1 MFVRGDFMTDN
12 ERIIFELIRK
22 NPFISQQ
29 DIADQV
35 GLSRS
40 AVANII
46 SSLVKKEYLL
56 GKAYVFNERNSVVCI
71 GAANLDKKIKTDHEL
86 QGYTSNPITSQV
98 SIGGVVRNIAENLGR
113 LEQDVVLISTV
124 GNDPEWSRIKTL
136 SSPFMNTESVIVI
149 EGQSTGC
156 YTALLD
162 IDGEMYLGL
171 ADMSIYD
178 YFKPELLIKQ
188 QNYLRNAKCLV
199 VDLNCPKETVEFLRA
214 YAQKQQIKLA
224 IIAVSEPKMKHLPK
238 QLSGV
243 DCLFIN
249 KGELGA
255 FVGRVLDSEEKLK
268 EAVNEVLDYGV
279 EHIILTSGS
288 KGVLSASKNTYQ
300 WYQVKQLEPYKIV
313 DVTGAGD
320 SFSAAFIDAWL
331 QDKNEQQCILA
342 GMTNAYYTIQ
352 SEFTV
357 RPNLSKTQLQTEMEN
372 FYE

>member
-1 MFVRGDFMTDN
+1 MTDN
-12 ERIIFELIRK
+12 ERVIFELIRQ

-29 DIADQV
+29 DIADKV
-35 GLSRS
+35 ALSRP

-71 GAANLDKKIKTDHEL
+71 GAANLDKKIKTNHEL
-86 QGYTSNPITSQV
+86 QGYTSNPITSKV

-113 LEQDVVLISTV
+113 LEQNVILISAV

-136 SSPFMNTESVIVI
+136 SSPFMNTESVIMI
-149 EGQSTGC
+149 EGQSTGY

-178 YFKPELLIKQ
+178 HFKPELLIKQ
-188 QNYLRNAKCLV
+188 QQYLRNAKCLV
-199 VDLNCPKETVEFLRA
+199 VDLNCPKETVEFLCA
-214 YAQKQQIKLA
+214 YAQKQQVKLV
-224 IIAVSEPKMKHLPK
+224 IIAVSEPKMKNLPK
-238 QLSGV
+238 QLLGV
-243 DCLFIN
+243 DCLFLN
-249 KGELGA
+249 KGELGS
-255 FVGRVLDSEEKLK
+255 FVGRVLDSEDKLK
-268 EAVNEVLDYGV
+268 EAVNDVLDCGV
-279 EHIILTSGS
+279 KQVILTLGS
-288 KGVLSASKNTYQ
+288 KGVLLATKNSYR
-300 WYQVKQLEPYKIV
+300 WYPVKPLEPSKVI

-331 QDKNEQQCILA
+331 QGENEQKCVLA

-357 RPNLSKTQLQTEMEN
+357 RTNLTKAQLQTEMEN

>member
-1 MFVRGDFMTDN
+1 MTDN
-12 ERIIFELIRK
+12 ERTIFELIRK

-29 DIADQV
+29 ELADKI

-46 SSLVKKEYLL
+46 SALVKKEYLL
-56 GKAYVFNERNSVVCI
+56 GKAYIFNERNAIVCI

-86 QGYTSNPITSQV
+86 QGYTSNPITSKV

-113 LEQDVVLISTV
+113 LEQEVILISTV
-124 GNDPEWSRIKTL
+124 GSDPEWSRIKAL
-136 SSPFMNTESVIVI
+136 SSPFMNTESVITL

-178 YFKPELLIKQ
+178 HFKPELLIKRQ
-188 QNYLRNAKCLV
+188 QYLRNAKCLV
-199 VDLNCPKETVEFLRA
+199 VDLNCPKETVEFLCA
-214 YAQKQQIKLA
+214 YATKHQIKLA
-224 IIAVSEPKMKHLPK
+224 VIAVSEPKMKHLPR
-238 QLSGV
+238 QLAGV

-255 FVGRVLDSEEKLK
+255 FVGRVLNTDESLK
-268 EAVNEVLDYGV
+268 SAVNEVLDLGV
-279 EHIILTSGS
+279 KQIILTAGA
-288 KGVLSASKNTYQ
+288 KGVLSANQSHYQ
-300 WYQVKQLEPYKIV
+300 WYPVKQLASSKIV

-320 SFSAAFIDAWL
+320 SFSAAYIDAWL
-331 QDKNEQQCILA
+331 QNQPEPQCILA
-342 GMTNAYYTIQ
+342 GMVNAYHTIQ

-357 RPNLSKTQLQTEMEN
+357 RPNLTKAQLQTEMEH

>member
-1 MFVRGDFMTDN
+1 MTDN
-12 ERIIFELIRK
+12 ESIIFELIRQ

-29 DIADQV
+29 ELADKV

-56 GKAYVFNERNSVVCI
+56 GKAYIFNERNSIVCI

-86 QGYTSNPITSQV
+86 QGYTSNPITSKV

-113 LEQDVVLISTV
+113 LEQEVVLISTV
-124 GNDPEWSRIKTL
+124 GNDPEWLRIKAL
-136 SSPFMNTESVIVI
+136 SSPFMNTESVII
-149 EGQSTGC
+149 LEGQSTGC

-171 ADMSIYD
+171 ADMSIYEH
-178 YFKPELLIKQ
+178 FKPELLIKQ
-188 QNYLRNAKCLV
+188 QQYLRNAKCLV
-199 VDLNCPKETVEFLRA
+199 VDLNCPKETIEFLCA

-224 IIAVSEPKMKHLPK
+224 IIAVSEPKMIHLPK
-238 QLSGV
+238 QLTGV
-243 DCLFIN
+243 DCFFIN

-255 FVGRVLDSEEKLK
+255 LVGRIIDTEEKLR
-268 EAVNEVLDYGV
+268 EAIYEVLAYGV
-279 EHIILTSGS
+279 KKIILTAGS
-288 KGVLSASKNTYQ
+288 KGVLCVTRDHYQ
-300 WYQVKQLEPYKIV
+300 WYAVKQLAPSKIV

-331 QDKNEQQCILA
+331 QGQNEQKCILA

-357 RPNLSKTQLQTEMEN
+357 RPNLTKVQLQTEMEN

>member
-1 MFVRGDFMTDN
+1 MTDN
-12 ERIIFELIRK
+12 ERVIFELIRQ

-29 DIADQV
+29 DIADKV
-35 GLSRS
+35 GLSRP

-56 GKAYVFNERNSVVCI
+56 GKAYVFNKRNSVVCI
-71 GAANLDKKIKTDHEL
+71 GAANLDKKIKTNHEL
-86 QGYTSNPITSQV
+86 QGYTSNPITSKV

-113 LEQDVVLISTV
+113 LEQNVILISTV

-136 SSPFMNTESVIVI
+136 SSPFMNTESVIMI

-178 YFKPELLIKQ
+178 HFKPELLIKQ
-188 QNYLRNAKCLV
+188 QQYLRNAKCLV
-199 VDLNCPKETVEFLRA
+199 VDLNCPKETVEFLCA
-214 YAQKQQIKLA
+214 YAQKQQVKLV
-224 IIAVSEPKMKHLPK
+224 IIAVSEPKMKNLPK
-238 QLSGV
+238 QLLGV
-243 DCLFIN
+243 DCLFLN
-249 KGELGA
+249 KGELGS
-255 FVGRVLDSEEKLK
+255 FVGRVLDSEDKLK
-268 EAVNEVLDYGV
+268 EAVNEVLDCGV
-279 EHIILTSGS
+279 KQVILTLGS
-288 KGVLSASKNTYQ
+288 KGVLLATKSSYQ
-300 WYQVKQLEPYKIV
+300 WYPVKPLEPSKVI

-320 SFSAAFIDAWL
+320 SFSAAFIDTWL
-331 QDKNEQQCILA
+331 QGENEQKCVLA
-342 GMTNAYYTIQ
+342 GMTNAYHTIQ

-357 RPNLSKTQLQTEMEN
+357 RTNLTKAQLQTEMEN

>member
-1 MFVRGDFMTDN
+1 MTDN
-12 ERIIFELIRK
+12 ERIIFELIRQ

-29 DIADQV
+29 ELADKI

-46 SSLVKKEYLL
+46 STLVKKQYLL
-56 GKAYVFNERNSVVCI
+56 GKAYIFNERNTIVCI
-71 GAANLDKKIKTDHEL
+71 GAANLDKKIKTTHEL
-86 QGYTSNPITSQV
+86 QGYTSNPITSKV

-113 LEQDVVLISTV
+113 LEQEVVLISTV
-124 GNDPEWSRIKTL
+124 GNDPEWSRIKAL
-136 SSPFMNTESVIVI
+136 SSPFMDTESVITI

-188 QNYLRNAKCLV
+188 QQYLRNAKCLV
-199 VDLNCPKETVEFLRA
+199 VDLNCPKETIEFLCA

-224 IIAVSEPKMKHLPK
+224 VIAVSEPKMKHLPK
-238 QLSGV
+238 QLTGV

-249 KGELGA
+249 KGELSA
-255 FVGRVLDSEEKLK
+255 FVERILNTDENLK
-268 EAVNEVLDYGV
+268 DAVNEVLNMGV
-279 EHIILTSGS
+279 KQIILTAGS
-288 KGVLSASKNTYQ
+288 KGVLSANKESYQ
-300 WYQVKQLEPYKIV
+300 WYEVKQLESSKIV

-320 SFSAAFIDAWL
+320 SFSAAYINAWL
-331 QDKNEQQCILA
+331 QNQNEQQCILA

-357 RPNLSKTQLQTEMEN
+357 RPNLTKAQLQTEMEH